1 MRIGVLVCGANG
13 ERGLLLENAIREFAK
28 DYLDKVIQMS
38 ACTAAVSP
46 LLIQMSGVNSSKL
59 ISVNGCR
66 NRCCDTILAK
76 SGANPKVS
84 IVADDII
91 ERELGKCQS
100 TCSFVFPEL
109 TEEEAKQFA
118 RALGKAVDE
127 LRA

>member
-13 ERGLLLENAIREFAK
+13 ERGMLLENAISEFAR
-28 DYLDKVIQMS
+28 DYMDKVIQMS

-46 LLIQMSGVNSSKL
+46 LLIQMSGVDPSKL

-66 NRCCDTILAK
+66 NKCCDMILAK

-84 IVADDII
+84 IVADDVI

-100 TCSFVFPEL
+100 TSSFVFPEL
-109 TEEEAKQFA
+109 TEEDAKEFA
-118 RALGKAVDE
+118 HALGKAVDE
-127 LRA
+127 LRS